1 MKIKTRKE
9 KVKSMITSIVILIGA
24 LVCLYPVISNYFSEK
39 NYAEII
45 KAYTEVVENLSEET
59 IAEELEKARTYNEN
73 LSGDPVHDPFIEGS
87 GYSIP
92 DNYEEVL
99 NIYGDGIMGYIEIPA
114 IDCYLPIYHGTDSET
129 LQKGVRT
136 Y

>member
-99 NIYGDGIMGYIEIPA
+99 NIYGDGIMGYIEIPT

>member
-9 KVKSMITSIVILIGA
+9 KVKSILTSIVILIGA

-39 NYAEII
+39 NHAEII
-45 KAYTEVVENLSEET
+45 KAYTEAIEDLSEET

-99 NIYGDGIMGYIEIPA
+99 NIYGDGIMGYIEIPT